1 MKLIFELVVQDVN
14 VTAELLKQKQ
24 LVKELSKEMQGID
37 AGADGFEELA
47 NKLAAARV
55 QVLDLTKQQKELNRE
70 FKATQVPTDSLEGLR
85 LEYAK
90 LTEQTARLTAEQR
103 KSYEGKAL
111 IKNANSIKNEI
122 NSIQESLGN
131 FTGSVGNYR
140 KAMLSIADIATA
152 GIALGG
158 IERAIDLVSNAL
170 VTGVKE
176 FTKYERVLD
185 NLSALTGLVGADLDR
200 FKNKALELTT
210 IQIGDFEIKNT
221 AAEIVEAFKIVG
233 GAQPE
238 LLKSADALA
247 FVSKEA
253 IVLSK
258 ASGLDLKDSV
268 DAIVVS
274 LGQFSLNGS
283 EAARVSNELAAGARA
298 GASEIPDTAK
308 ALKEFGTT
316 AAVVNV
322 STGES
327 ISLIQT
333 LAEQQLKG
341 AEAGTQL
348 RNVLVRLSAA
358 EVLPKNALVQLEQAG
373 VNIDILR
380 NNSLPLETR
389 LQELSKIAG
398 NTAALVKT
406 FGVENLTA
414 AQILT
419 QNVGRYKDFVKQVEG
434 TNEAYKQAEINS
446 GNLSTAYENLQ
457 KDGINAA
464 VEAFETLSPV
474 LAFVL
479 NLFSGGLK
487 TVIAFFS
494 ALRQLPQFIKEN
506 KVEFIG
512 LGTGLV
518 LLNGQLI
525 LASANNIRLA
535 AATRLQAIATAA
547 ATLAQNGLNAAMRA
561 NPIGLVITAVSSLA
575 ILFQTAYQKSQLFRA
590 SISGLGA
597 VAFEIFKLVSESFQ
611 SFSKGFGQILDG
623 DFSGALESFGD
634 SIKKGNPIGIAFT
647 QGQRLKEAFNT
658 GYNNKVDEDK
668 RAEEQRKSA
677 EQQIQDQ
684 QVKSKKILEI
694 DDELNEKI
702 DRNAKQNAQKRE
714 QEIKDQLKRIDDIQK
729 SIRDLDAGTITNDF
743 DRQNIEIENR
753 RAEALDKVAESRESL
768 TQKIAQQ
775 KGVLSDADKKE
786 LGLISEQTASIIAS
800 YDLQKETV
808 EKNRQAAIDQQLN
821 DLARLSL
828 EVTNIAQEN
837 AAALARA
844 ESEIINTGF
853 AKDQAELEAVLNE
866 RKRALTAQL
875 EEGTISQKR
884 FKSEYIQAQE
894 AFNIGSLQLERDRA
908 DAIEEINENL
918 ENARI
923 DAAKAALAVRLQAIE
938 SETQAEITAAR
949 NRATTQGG
957 DAGAAVSQLELRAM
971 EQRASAQQQYS
982 DQVREAN
989 DERVKSEI
997 DAAEKINDANER
1009 LHEDNLERLDEEK
1022 EKRRELQQAAL
1033 DAAGTIA
1040 GAIFEIERNRIEQQ
1054 EEAQISALDTEF
1066 AKRREAAAG
1075 NAELLAKIDADYA
1088 KKKEAIEKEAARKRK
1103 QNAIVEAVIQGA
1115 LAVVKSLPN
1124 LVLAALTAVA
1134 TAAQIAVISSQN
1146 FAGGGIPT
1154 FRKSGMFGGRRHSMG
1169 GTKGVFDDGTQIE
1182 VERDEIFVIL
1192 NRRASA
1198 DINRL
1203 SAFNAMHGGRRFD
1216 TGGILDFTPQF
1227 GQTINGQS
1235 GGAVFVV
1242 AEFTDEQIDVLSGR
1256 IADRTG
1262 AATQTAVIA
1271 GLDDRNRTA
1280 ERQISLEANREV

>member
-1 MKLIFELVVQDVN
+1 MKLIFELVVEDVN

-24 LVKELSKEMQGID
+24 LVKELSKEMIGID

-85 LEYAK
+85 LEYSK
-90 LTEQTARLTAEQR
+90 LTEQIGRLSAAER
-103 KSYEGKAL
+103 ETEAGKAL
-111 IKNANSIKNEI
+111 IKNANAIKGEI
-122 NSIQESLGN
+122 NDIQESVGN
-131 FTGSVGNYR
+131 FTGNVGNY
-140 KAMLSIADIATA
+140 KGAILTA
-152 GIALGG
+152 SGSLAEFGG
-158 IERAIDLVSNAL
+158 NIGLQ
-170 VTGVKE
+170 TGVLQTAIGVFEAGSQASEKLSQSISSASQSFKE
-176 FTKYERVLD
+176 NVQQFKEYLSSLRQTKKVNDDASESSEVLEGSID
-185 NLSALTGLVGADLDR
+185 GVGESGQIAGKGLEEGAKGASFFSRAANILKLVLNSLGIGLLISLVAGLISVFQRFAPVIDFVEQSVAGLSAAFDAFSSRVGQVFSGLGKIITGNFSEGFDQIGEAVSGAGAAMASAAIAASQLKKEMQDLEDAQKD
-200 FKNKALELTT
+200 FELTT
-210 IQIGDFEIKNT
+210 AKT
-221 AAEIVEAFKIVG
+221 EASIAK
-233 GAQPE
+233 
-238 LLKSADALA
+238 LS
-247 FVSKEA
+247 VS
-253 IVLSK
+253 
-258 ASGLDLKDSV
+258 LKDKTRS
-268 DAIVVS
+268 D
-274 LGQFSLNGS
+274 S
-283 EAARVSNELAAGARA
+283 ERLKI
-298 GASEIPDTAK
+298 ASQI
-308 ALKEFGTT
+308 
-316 AAVVNV
+316 
-322 STGES
+322 
-327 ISLIQT
+327 
-333 LAEQQLKG
+333 
-341 AEAGTQL
+341 TQL
-348 RNVLVRLSAA
+348 
-358 EVLPKNALVQLEQAG
+358 E
-373 VNIDILR
+373 
-380 NNSLPLETR
+380 
-389 LQELSKIAG
+389 
-398 NTAALVKT
+398 
-406 FGVENLTA
+406 
-414 AQILT
+414 
-419 QNVGRYKDFVKQVEG
+419 
-434 TNEAYKQAEINS
+434 
-446 GNLSTAYENLQ
+446 
-457 KDGINAA
+457 
-464 VEAFETLSPV
+464 
-474 LAFVL
+474 
-479 NLFSGGLK
+479 
-487 TVIAFFS
+487 
-494 ALRQLPQFIKEN
+494 
-506 KVEFIG
+506 
-512 LGTGLV
+512 
-518 LLNGQLI
+518 
-525 LASANNIRLA
+525 
-535 AATRLQAIATAA
+535 
-547 ATLAQNGLNAAMRA
+547 RA
-561 NPIGLVITAVSSLA
+561 N
-575 ILFQTAYQKSQLFRA
+575 
-590 SISGLGA
+590 
-597 VAFEIFKLVSESFQ
+597 
-611 SFSKGFGQILDG
+611 
-623 DFSGALESFGD
+623 
-634 SIKKGNPIGIAFT
+634 
-647 QGQRLKEAFNT
+647 
-658 GYNNKVDEDK
+658 
-668 RAEEQRKSA
+668 
-677 EQQIQDQ
+677 
-684 QVKSKKILEI
+684 
-694 DDELNEKI
+694 LNEKTALI
-702 DRNAKQNAQKRE
+702 DKEIEIEKRKLLLSGQITQEQVDQIAAGNFEVARGLEDQFLLRADQADRIRQLLITRTKAEGESATLLERIESRRSAIIEAGAEKQKTAREKQKAAAEKAQKDLE
-714 QEIKDQLKRIDDIQK
+714 NQISRINELSK

-786 LGLISEQTASIIAS
+786 LALISEQTASIIAS

-837 AAALARA
+837 AVALARA

-853 AKDQAELEAVLNE
+853 AKDQAELEAILNE

-908 DAIEEINENL
+908 DAIEKINENL

-938 SETQAEITAAR
+938 SETQAEIQAAR
-949 NRATTQGG
+949 DRATTQGG
-957 DAGAAVSQLELRAM
+957 DAGAAISQLELRAI
-971 EQRASAQQQYS
+971 EQRASAQQQYN

-1146 FAGGGIPT
+1146 FAGGGIPM
-1154 FRKSGMFGGRRHSMG
+1154 FKKSGIFGGRRHSMG

-1182 VERDEIFVIL
+1182 VERDEVFVIL

-1198 DINRL
+1198 DINKL

-1235 GGAVFVV
+1235 GGVFVV
-1242 AEFTDEQIDVLSGR
+1242 AEFTDEQIDILSGR